1 MNTIRIYPN
10 EEFREIEVDKSLKLR
25 YAISNKARLISFKD
39 DMKTGRLLKGGMVD
53 GYKTFGYKIS
63 QEGKRVNKRF
73 FIFKLVA
80 EYFITKTSEDQT
92 YVLHLDYNRD
102 NDDVRNL
109 KWATR
114 EEMIAHGKKS
124 PHVIQAKKNL
134 IEHNRKSDGTKLT
147 ITKVILIKKML
158 QNPDRKTRLKM
169 IAKQFGVS
177 ETQIIRIQ
185 KGENWG
191 YIKV

>member
-10 EEFREIEVDKSLKLR
+10 EEFKEIEVDKSLKLR

-53 GYKTFGYKIS
+53 GYKTFGYKIT
-63 QEGKRVNKRF
+63 QDDKRVYKRF

-80 EYFITKTSEDQT
+80 EYFIPKTSEDQT

-158 QNPDRKTRLKM
+158 QNPSRKTRLKM

>member
-10 EEFREIEVDKSLKLR
+10 EEFKEIEVDKSLKLR

-53 GYKTFGYKIS
+53 GYKTFGYKIT
-63 QEGKRVNKRF
+63 QDDKRVYKRF

-158 QNPDRKTRLKM
+158 QNPSRKTRLKM

>member
-10 EEFREIEVDKSLKLR
+10 EEFREIEVDHSLKLR

-53 GYKTFGYKIS
+53 GYKTFGYKIT
-63 QEGKRVNKRF
+63 QDDKRVSKRF

-80 EYFITKTSEDQT
+80 EYFIPKTSEDQT
-92 YVLHLDYNRD
+92 YVLHLDYKRD

-158 QNPDRKTRLKM
+158 QNPSRKTRLKM